1 LDTVQALDHT
11 IHCADEAAR
20 RFGVTPAEV
29 ADRLRDVHHLEEKG
43 RSAYAAGTALGALV
57 SIASAHED
65 DCGKHDC
72 QTCAAIR
79 DALAVNLAGLRTL
92 RLEAAE
98 RRRWAGPGVV

>member
-11 IHCADEAAR
+11 IHRADEAAH

-29 ADRLRDVHHLEEKG
+29 ADRLRDVQHLDEKG
-43 RSAYAAGTALGALV
+43 RSAYAADTALGALV
-57 SIASAHED
+57 GIASAHED
-65 DCGKHDC
+65 ACGKDGC
-72 QTCAAIR
+72 LTCAAIR

-98 RRRWAGPGVV
+98 RLHWA